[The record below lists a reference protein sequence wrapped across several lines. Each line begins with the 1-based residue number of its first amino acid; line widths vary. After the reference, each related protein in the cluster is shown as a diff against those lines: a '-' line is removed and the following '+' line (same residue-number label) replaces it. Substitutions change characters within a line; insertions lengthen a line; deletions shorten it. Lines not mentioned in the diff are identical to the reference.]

1 MVYGQ
6 KAPLVLNI
14 ANAKSSK
21 QFPWCFHCCSW
32 TNLFFFNHDSN
43 FYSTQCPA
51 CYPLPNVI
59 ACSQRC
65 LGIILIKD
73 CFHTFKNIAHTHT
86 KKNISQLTK
95 ETKIVAQR
103 INKDQRIRPNEAC
116 FLFFYYSLLF
126 FLLRGCLA
134 SAEDEV

>member
-1 MVYGQ
+1 MVYGH

-14 ANAKSSK
+14 VNAKSSK
-21 QFPWCFHCCSW
+21 QFPWSFHCCSW

-59 ACSQRC
+59 ACSQRW

-73 CFHTFKNIAHTHT
+73 CFHTFKNMAR
-86 KKNISQLTK
+86 LTK
-95 ETKIVAQR
+95 ETKSVAQR
-103 INKDQRIRPNEAC
+103 INKDQWIRPNEAC
-116 FLFFYYSLLF
+116 LLFFYYSLLF
-126 FLLRGCLA
+126 LRLRGRLA